1 MEKGETRIKRVR
13 KEIDYDATS
22 RGDGVGGYRVRRTR
36 VSTSAIPVLEAAT
49 ATKSDNVDHDGSSSE
64 DDGDLEEIALLKVVE
79 NDPKDV
85 QVVEKEL
92 TLKPDVF
99 STICLQNPI
108 P

>member
-49 ATKSDNVDHDGSSSE
+49 ATKSDDTTMLIMMAVQ
-64 DDGDLEEIALLKVVE
+64 LRMMMILKR
-79 NDPKDV
+79 
-85 QVVEKEL
+85 L
-92 TLKPDVF
+92 RY
-99 STICLQNPI
+99 
-108 P
+108 